1 MASLSSIRAKQV
13 LGPDWCNA
21 LSLIKDEDLR
31 REVARGAKIISYQE
45 T

>member
-1 MASLSSIRAKQV
+1 MECERKQ
-13 LGPDWCNA
+13 G